1 MKLNLAEVEH
11 IAELAKLGL
20 TDEEKATFQEQ
31 LSAILEYAD
40 RLNQVDTSAIPPTPT
55 VLPLRNVTRED
66 AVKPSLPTEDILAN
80 APETTEGCFQVKVI
94 LDWAES

>member
-1 MKLNLAEVEH
+1 MKLSLAEVEH

-20 TDEEKATFQEQ
+20 ADEEKAAFQEQ

-55 VLPLRNVTRED
+55 VLPLRNVMRED
-66 AVKPSLPTEDILAN
+66 AAEPSLPTQDALAN
-80 APETTEGCFQVKVI
+80 APQATEGRFKVKVI
-94 LDWAES
+94 LDWTE

>member
-1 MKLNLAEVEH
+1 MKLSLTEVEH

-31 LSAILEYAD
+31 LSAILAYAD

-55 VLPLRNVTRED
+55 VLPLRNVMRED
-66 AVKPSLPTEDILAN
+66 AAKASLPTRDALAN
-80 APETTEGCFQVKVI
+80 APGTAEGCFRVKAI
-94 LDWAES
+94 LEWTD

>member
-1 MKLNLAEVEH
+1 MKLKLAEVEH

-55 VLPLRNVTRED
+55 VLPLRNVMRED
-66 AVKPSLPTEDILAN
+66 AAQPSLSTEDTLAN
-80 APETTEGCFQVKVI
+80 APEATEGCFQVKVI